1 MKTSVELDDELVAE
15 LERTVSLVRE
25 KPATILRLAIRAG
38 LPIVAGRHQAPRP
51 NGYFAEAYE
60 QYPPERLELEAASTK
75 TKFKPER

>member
-38 LPIVAGRHQAPRP
+38 LPIVAGRHQAARP
-51 NGYFAEAYE
+51 DGYFAEAYE
-60 QYPPERLELEAASTK
+60 QYPTERQELEAAFAK
-75 TKFKPER
+75 TKFRPER